1 MQVRQLAM
9 SRKIAAMANS
19 LHKFKIG
26 QTVELVAVSF
36 RSAEPG
42 YYEIVGLRP
51 TEDGNSSPLYR
62 VKSKGEPHERV
73 VAESDLLPIDESPS
87 QD

>member
-1 MQVRQLAM
+1 
-9 SRKIAAMANS
+9 MADS
-19 LHKFKIG
+19 PYKFKVG
-26 QTVELVAVSF
+26 QTVELVATSF
-36 RSAEPG
+36 RSAESG

-51 TEDGNSSPLYR
+51 IEDGDGNPLYR

-73 VAESDLLPIDESPS
+73 VAESDLIPVGESPL

>member
-1 MQVRQLAM
+1 MTD
-9 SRKIAAMANS
+9 S

-26 QTVELVAVSF
+26 QAVELVATSF
-36 RSAEPG
+36 RSAESG
-42 YYEIVGLRP
+42 HYEIVGLRP
-51 TEDGNSSPLYR
+51 TEDNNSNPLYR

-73 VAESDLLPIDESPS
+73 VPESDLIPVGESPS

>member
-1 MQVRQLAM
+1 
-9 SRKIAAMANS
+9 MADS
-19 LHKFKIG
+19 SHKFRIG

-42 YYEIVGLRP
+42 QYEIVGLRP

-73 VAESDLLPIDESPS
+73 VAESDLLPVDETPPQS
-87 QD
+87 

>member
-1 MQVRQLAM
+1 
-9 SRKIAAMANS
+9 MADS
-19 LHKFKIG
+19 KYKFKVG
-26 QTVELVAVSF
+26 QTVELVATSF
-36 RSAEPG
+36 RAAESG

-51 TEDGNSSPLYR
+51 IEDGDGNPLYR

-73 VAESDLLPIDESPS
+73 VAESDLIPAGESAS